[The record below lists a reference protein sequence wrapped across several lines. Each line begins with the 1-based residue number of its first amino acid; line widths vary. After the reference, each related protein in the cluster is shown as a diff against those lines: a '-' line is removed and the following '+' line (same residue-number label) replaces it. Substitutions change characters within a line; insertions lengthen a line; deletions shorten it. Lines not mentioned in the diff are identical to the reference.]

1 MPVHC
6 ASFARRSPA
15 RSCSVPVAQA
25 RCSRSACKPGGGSP
39 SEGPLSAIRAF
50 RVSSSLG
57 LATTLL
63 TFALIVIGS
72 VVRTTGS
79 GLACPDWPL
88 CQGRLIPP
96 FQFNVMIEW
105 FHRLVALLVSLAVF
119 ATAVWTLRWP
129 ALRPRLAGL
138 VLLAVALLV
147 AQVLL
152 GALTVWKLLDPSI
165 VSGHLAVAMLLF
177 VTLLTY
183 TLVAQRGADP
193 AAAVAGRARP
203 AGLLPVFSIATG
215 LTYAQ
220 AVLGG
225 MVSTHHAGLVCPDWP
240 TCDGRWFPPLEG
252 LVALQ
257 MLHRFGA
264 YLLTAILLVG
274 ATLARLAPDAGVRAG
289 ASMALTLVVAQ
300 VVMGVCNVFL
310 GTPVWLSA
318 AHLATAVA
326 LLGLVTVTTFRSA
339 ALPARA
345 GAAGDHEVPAGAVA
359 R

>member
-1 MPVHC
+1 MPREAHL
-6 ASFARRSPA
+6 
-15 RSCSVPVAQA
+15 
-25 RCSRSACKPGGGSP
+25 
-39 SEGPLSAIRAF
+39 SEIRDF
-50 RVSSSLG
+50 RVSSNLG

-63 TFALIVIGS
+63 TFALIIIGS

-105 FHRLVALLVSLAVF
+105 SHRLVALLVSLAIF
-119 ATAVWTLRWP
+119 AIAIWTFSRA
-129 ALRPRLAGL
+129 ALRRRLGGL
-138 VLLAVALLV
+138 ALLAVVLLL

-152 GALTVWKLLDPSI
+152 GALTVWKLLDPSV
-165 VSGHLAVAMLLF
+165 VSGHLAVALLLF
-177 VTLLTY
+177 LTLLAY
-183 TLVAQRGADP
+183 TLVAQRGSEP
-193 AAAVAGRARP
+193 IEVAGPARP
-203 AGLLPVFSIATG
+203 GGLLPAFATATA
-215 LTYAQ
+215 LTFLQ
-220 AVLGG
+220 SLLGG

-240 TCDGRWFPPLEG
+240 TCGGQWFPPLEG
-252 LVALQ
+252 LVGLQ

-264 YLLTAILLVG
+264 YLLTAVLLVA
-274 ATLARLAPDAGVRAG
+274 ATIARGAPDAGVRAG
-289 ASMALTLVVAQ
+289 ARMALTLVVAQ
-300 VVMGVCNVFL
+300 VVMGVCNVYL

-326 LLGLVTVTTFRSA
+326 LLALLAATTFRVA

-345 GAAGDHEVPAGAVA
+345 TATRDDMPAGAVA

>member
-1 MPVHC
+1 MPP
-6 ASFARRSPA
+6 REGTLSPV
-15 RSCSVPVAQA
+15 R
-25 RCSRSACKPGGGSP
+25 
-39 SEGPLSAIRAF
+39 EF

-105 FHRLVALLVSLAVF
+105 FHRLIALAVSLAVI
-119 ATAVWTLRWP
+119 AIAGWTLARA

-138 VLLAVALLV
+138 ALLAVALLA

-152 GALTVWKLLDPSI
+152 GALTVWKLLDPSV
-165 VSGHLAVAMLLF
+165 VSGHLAVALLLF
-177 VTLLTY
+177 LTLLSY
-183 TLVAQRGADP
+183 TMVARSGGEP
-193 AAAVAGRARP
+193 EEAAAMPARP
-203 AGLLPVFSIATG
+203 AGLMPILAIATG
-215 LTYAQ
+215 LTYVQ
-220 AVLGG
+220 ALLGG
-225 MVSTHHAGLVCPDWP
+225 VVSSHHASLVCPDWP

-252 LVALQ
+252 LVGLQ
-257 MLHRFGA
+257 MLHRYGA
-264 YLLTAILLVG
+264 YLLSAVLLL
-274 ATLARLAPDAGVRAG
+274 AASLARLAPDAGVRA
-289 ASMALTLVVAQ
+289 SVRMALTLVVAQ
-300 VVMGVCNVFL
+300 VILGVCNVYL

-326 LLGLVTVTTFRSA
+326 LLALLTVATFRVA
-339 ALPARA
+339 AMRTRA
-345 GAAGDHEVPAGAVA
+345 ATSGGEWAAGAVT